1 MSKIAVGW
9 RWTLHHPS
17 WWWWLLLSKLII
29 LLLLLTKLL
38 LHLWSRAL
46 LKSATTWGWM
56 RHSSTLLL
64 LILLLLLLLL
74 HVWWRWKSSSS
85 SSSWGWW
92 HWIAA
97 HNTYYCFISLAIG
110 YHRLLRCTIIS
121 TYANNAMLR
130 VLDFETAIRTAKIF
144 CLTWIIRVLFI
155 PGGCPIVSE
164 IGYSLFSL
172 PKSREK
178 TAR

>member
-1 MSKIAVGW
+1 MILVYILVHKYIRLLLQSSRRRKLLQFPRGW
-9 RWTLHHPS
+9 DVHNAGR
-17 WWWWLLLSKLII
+17 WLLI
-29 LLLLLTKLL
+29 
-38 LHLWSRAL
+38 
-46 LKSATTWGWM
+46 
-56 RHSSTLLL
+56 
-64 LILLLLLLLL
+64 LLLL
-74 HVWWRWKSSSS
+74 HVWWRWKSSS

-110 YHRLLRCTIIS
+110 YHRLLRYHII
-121 TYANNAMLR
+121 YFANNAMLR